1 MREVAGVVQAEFFT
15 ASAVRFVA
23 DWCDGD
29 EAGVLAGGRRDEDV
43 VVSGTP
49 VERLS

>member
-1 MREVAGVVQAEFFT
+1 MQAEVFA

-23 DWCDGD
+23 ERGDGD